1 MIGIYNRL
9 FILPSVQQVMLMHED
24 EDDTWITVLFD
35 ETDEENSESEC
46 DSSAKGDSEDIV
58 LK

>member
-1 MIGIYNRL
+1 
-9 FILPSVQQVMLMHED
+9 MLMHED